1 MSEECDIIKI
11 ETHKVRKEVA
21 AVVKILVSNRNYID
35 ELATNQTRNLM
46 VMCERLFL
54 DFEDKDEPVQ
64 MAVRIAE
71 KLVDEPELI
80 GKMVQQEAICLLVRL
95 WNMENENFEAEPHA
109 GELQQLH
116 YLGFLSVEE
125 ESLMINMEAK
135 DLFFFVLKSR
145 NLKPVMERYTIWER
159 IIFGML
165 FLYGILDV
173 YACYTIFKK
182 LTQDEVDYGEMEEF
196 LMLRMIFWRAGLL
209 LRNQQDMR
217 LFMASREVMDRNKV
231 FDQWNQ
237 SRDLPFK
244 ECTKDQYIDLA
255 MGNGVVRWDGI
266 PELFAFI
273 QEEIEDDRYKAM
285 MIIKSIVLMI
295 QNGMSYLDIILQY
308 TKLAEEDSLE
318 EQKELNRLIRR
329 VFDTIPVFGQKGYT
343 REELHRKRGNRFQVI
358 DGGKH

>member
-1 MSEECDIIKI
+1 M
-11 ETHKVRKEVA
+11 A
-21 AVVKILVSNRNYID
+21 KILVSKRNYID

-46 VMCERLFL
+46 VICERLFL

-64 MAVRIAE
+64 MAARIAE

-80 GKMVQQEAICLLVRL
+80 GKMVQKDAIGLLVRL
-95 WNMENENFEAEPHA
+95 WTMEGESFAAELHS

-125 ESLMINMEAK
+125 DSLMVNMEAK

-145 NLKPVMERYTIWER
+145 KLKPVMEKYTVWER

-173 YACYTIFKK
+173 YACYGIFKNITK
-182 LTQDEVDYGEMEEF
+182 DEVAYQELEEF

-217 LFMASREVMDRNKV
+217 LFMSSREVMDRNRV
-231 FDQWNQ
+231 FDQWNRHREL
-237 SRDLPFK
+237 SLK
-244 ECTKDQYIDLA
+244 ECTQDQYIELA
-255 MGNGVVRWDGI
+255 MGNGVIGWEGI
-266 PELFAFI
+266 PELFTFV

-295 QNGMSYLDIILQY
+295 QNGMPYLDIILQY
-308 TKLAEEDSLE
+308 TKLLE
-318 EQKELNRLIRR
+318 EESQEQQKELNRLIRK
-329 VFDTIPVFGQKGYT
+329 VFDTVPVFGQKGYT
-343 REELHRKRGNRFQVI
+343 REELHQKQGNRFQVI
-358 DGGKH
+358 DGGKR